1 MLEIQE
7 DKNIKTLD
15 SQLQEINED
24 WKKYNKRLGNLL
36 DDVQIKTKLE
46 TEKKVRTKNSKLPI
60 ISAIGIALLVLI
72 YIQNKQFFNLPRF
85 SIDNQP
91 INKQATFTSEN
102 GLPLK
107 PSPDKTEST
116 NHEPTTN
123 KNKNSSS
130 SQTISSREG
139 KTTPFTEKQSTIQ
152 AISEKEPIPAKSKEF
167 FVQVGAFSIKDNATK
182 LAKRLNSKGF
192 KTEIYVRSIKST
204 KHQVSS
210 GNFIKKG
217 DAASSF
223 TKFKSLGFN
232 PSIKKSGAVHV
243 LELGLFTKELEAI
256 TFTNKL
262 KNSGFKPNQKI
273 VTMNRKMFILRTK
286 DLATEG
292 KARQTKKSLIKLGL
306 KNSFIQFPFNR

>member
-72 YIQNKQFFNLPRF
+72 YIQNKQFFNSPRF

-91 INKQATFTSEN
+91 INKQATFTSED

-123 KNKNSSS
+123 KNKNSST

-152 AISEKEPIPAKSKEF
+152 AISEKKPIPAKSKEF
-167 FVQVGAFSIKDNATK
+167 FVQVGAFSIKDNAIK

-192 KTEIYVRSIKST
+192 RTEIYVRSTKST

-210 GNFIKKG
+210 GNFIEKG
-217 DAASSF
+217 DATSSF
-223 TKFKSLGFN
+223 AKFKSLGFN
-232 PSIKKSGAVHV
+232 PSIKKSGAAHV
-243 LELGLFTKELEAI
+243 LELGLFTKEHEAI
-256 TFTNKL
+256 TLTNKL
-262 KNSGFKPNQKI
+262 KNSGFKLNQKI
-273 VTMNRKMFILRTK
+273 VTINRKVFIVRTK

-292 KARQTKKSLIKLGL
+292 KARQIKKNLIKIGL
-306 KNSFIQFPFNR
+306 KNSFIQFPLNQ

>member
-24 WKKYNKRLGNLL
+24 WKKYNKRLDNIL
-36 DDVQIKTKLE
+36 DDIQIKTKLE

-60 ISAIGIALLVLI
+60 ISAIGIVLLVLI
-72 YIQNKQFFNLPRF
+72 YIQNKQFFNSPRY

-91 INKQATFTSEN
+91 INKQATFTSED

-139 KTTPFTEKQSTIQ
+139 KTTPFTEKQPTIQ
-152 AISEKEPIPAKSKEF
+152 TIPEKKPIPK
-167 FVQVGAFSIKDNATK
+167 K
-182 LAKRLNSKGF
+182 LLNF
-192 KTEIYVRSIKST
+192 MLI
-204 KHQVSS
+204 
-210 GNFIKKG
+210 
-217 DAASSF
+217 
-223 TKFKSLGFN
+223 
-232 PSIKKSGAVHV
+232 
-243 LELGLFTKELEAI
+243 
-256 TFTNKL
+256 
-262 KNSGFKPNQKI
+262 
-273 VTMNRKMFILRTK
+273 
-286 DLATEG
+286 
-292 KARQTKKSLIKLGL
+292 QTAD
-306 KNSFIQFPFNR
+306 F

>member
-15 SQLQEINED
+15 SQLQGINED
-24 WKKYNKRLGNLL
+24 WKKYNKRLDNLL
-36 DDVQIKTKLE
+36 DDVQIKTQLE

-60 ISAIGIALLVLI
+60 ISAIGIVLLVLI

-85 SIDNQP
+85 STDHQP
-91 INKQATFTSEN
+91 INKRVTFTSKN
-102 GLPLK
+102 GSPLK
-107 PSPDKTEST
+107 PSPDKTESI

-123 KNKNSSS
+123 KNKSSSS

-139 KTTPFTEKQSTIQ
+139 KTTSPTEKQSTIQ
-152 AISEKEPIPAKSKEF
+152 AISEKKPTPAKSKEF
-167 FVQVGAFSIKDNATK
+167 FVQVGAFSIKANATK
-182 LAKRLNSKGF
+182 LAKKLNSKGF
-192 KTEIYVRSIKST
+192 KTEIYARSIKST

-210 GNFIKKG
+210 GNFIEKA

-223 TKFKSLGFN
+223 AKFKSLGFN
-232 PSIKKSGAVHV
+232 PSIKKSGAAHV

-262 KNSGFKPNQKI
+262 KKSGFKHNQKI
-273 VTMNRKMFILRTK
+273 VMINRKMFIVRTK

-292 KARQTKKSLIKLGL
+292 KARQTKTNLIKLGL
-306 KNSFIQFPFNR
+306 KNSFIQFPLNP

>member
-7 DKNIKTLD
+7 DKNIKTLG

-24 WKKYNKRLGNLL
+24 WKKYNKRLDNLL

-46 TEKKVRTKNSKLPI
+46 TEKKVRIKNSKLPI
-60 ISAIGIALLVLI
+60 ISDIGIVLLVLI
-72 YIQNKQFFNLPRF
+72 YIQNKQ
-85 SIDNQP
+85 
-91 INKQATFTSEN
+91 ATFNSEN

-139 KTTPFTEKQSTIQ
+139 KTTPFIEKQSTTQ
-152 AISEKEPIPAKSKEF
+152 AISEKKPIPAKSKEF

-210 GNFIKKG
+210 GNFTEKG

-223 TKFKSLGFN
+223 AKFKSLGFN
-232 PSIKKSGAVHV
+232 PSIKKSGAAHV
-243 LELGLFTKELEAI
+243 LELGLFTKEHESI
-256 TFTNKL
+256 TLTNKL
-262 KNSGFKPNQKI
+262 KNSGFKLNQKI
-273 VTMNRKMFILRTK
+273 VPINRKVFIVRTK

-292 KARQTKKSLIKLGL
+292 KARQTKKNLIKLGL
-306 KNSFIQFPFNR
+306 KNSFIQSPLSQ